1 MLLASA
7 VIGLVAVAVAALVV
21 ARRRRRRAVR
31 GPALSLGSPRGPA
44 GVNHLANRVSELS
57 DLDVHLRAGA
67 MQKRSLGALLGSSI
81 GASR

>member
-21 ARRRRRRAVR
+21 ARRRRRAVR